1 MQRPTEV
8 LERLCNAMN
17 QHDLEGFVACFDP
30 DYQSEQPAHPGRGFA
45 GRDQVRKNW
54 ATMFEGMPDFH
65 AELLGWAE
73 RGDVVWAEWRWRG
86 TRRDGVTLDMRGVT
100 VFGVRDGRIAWG
112 RLYMEE
118 SEVAGANI
126 DETVQRIAAGR
137 AAKN

>member
-1 MQRPTEV
+1 
-8 LERLCNAMN
+8 MN
-17 QHDLEGFVACFDP
+17 QHDLEGFVAC
-30 DYQSEQPAHPGRGFA
+30 
-45 GRDQVRKNW
+45 
-54 ATMFEGMPDFH
+54 MPNFH

-73 RGDVVWAEWRWRG
+73 REDGVWAEWRWRG

-137 AAKN
+137 AATN